1 MSTDAEKQHQRIV
14 SLFRQ
19 LFPDPDA
26 SATPLQ
32 GAKLAE
38 AADELQKQRVR
49 EATARADEQ
58 EQRNEQ
64 RFKYARRFFLVSVG
78 WLILVGLIVLAN
90 GFTCIPFY
98 WFGAVCI
105 PFSLDN
111 SVLITLLTTTTF
123 KVIGPAYLIANY
135 LFRSGPEGPHGRS
148 PGSRS

>member
-26 SATPLQ
+26 PATPLQ

-64 RFKYARRFFLVSVG
+64 RFKYARRFFSWFLWVG
-78 WLILVGLIVLAN
+78 
-90 GFTCIPFY
+90 
-98 WFGAVCI
+98 
-105 PFSLDN
+105 
-111 SVLITLLTTTTF
+111 
-123 KVIGPAYLIANY
+123 
-135 LFRSGPEGPHGRS
+135 
-148 PGSRS
+148 